1 MTNINLQLRDIS
13 SKKPQRVWAVF
24 FINKGRIKIFT
35 NQYIIPKDWSKDKQ
49 KALTTHKDFEKIN
62 RLFHEQKE
70 FISDY
75 IDNLKLRKK
84 RFYKDELENDFNH
97 HFKIGEIKTKE
108 TGEVI
113 DFISFLDKWITSRV
127 ELQQSSRNKYET
139 TRKNILLA
147 FNLCGDRQSKQ
158 WEKMSLRE
166 RKQNPNLLSPIKLLE
181 FDEINYNFMD
191 RFNKWLHN
199 ATFKTRKSGIEK
211 FEHYS
216 KNFIAKQISIAKQ
229 FCTAAVNA
237 GYLNNLSYK
246 GISAGWE
253 DADNIHLNW
262 DEINRLKT
270 LKLAKGSTEAMVRDV
285 FVFNCYL
292 GLRFSD
298 LSKLDESR
306 FTTQNDQLYLKMRM
320 QKTDDLI
327 NFPILPSAEEIL
339 KSYNYQLPIIIEKTY
354 NEGIKELAFQANIV
368 QIENKRETRGGVKR
382 VLKLEKWEMV
392 SSHTGRRS
400 FATNFTED
408 GVPVNELMLVTGHT
422 TEKSF
427 RKYVKK
433 KAGSTFSGFLKIGA
447 NR

>member
-13 SKKPQRVWAVF
+13 SKKPQRIWAVF
-24 FINKGRIKIFT
+24 FINKNRIKVDT
-35 NQYIIPKDWSKDKQ
+35 NQSIIPKDWSKDKQ
-49 KALTTHKDFEKIN
+49 KALTSHKDYEKVN
-62 RLFHEQKE
+62 KLFNEQKDV
-70 FISDY
+70 ISNY
-75 IDNLKLRKK
+75 IDELKLKKK
-84 RFYKDELENDFNH
+84 RFYKDELENHFNN
-97 HFKIGEIKTKE
+97 HFKIGEIKTKGN
-108 TGEVI
+108 GEVV
-113 DFISFLDKWITSRV
+113 DFISFLDKWITGRV

-139 TRKNILLA
+139 ARKNILLA
-147 FNLCGDRQSKQ
+147 FNLCGERQSKQ
-158 WEKMSLRE
+158 WKKMSIRE
-166 RKQNPNLLSPIKLLE
+166 RKLNPFLLTPIKLLE

-191 RFNKWLHN
+191 RYNKWLYN
-199 ATFKTRKSGIEK
+199 ATFKTKKLGIEK
-211 FEHYS
+211 DENYS

-237 GYLNNLSYK
+237 GYVNNLSYK
-246 GISAGWE
+246 GVSAGWE
-253 DADNIHLNW
+253 DADTIHLNW
-262 DEINRLKT
+262 DEINRLKA
-270 LKLAKGSTEAMVRDV
+270 LDLPHMSTDAMVRDV

-298 LSKLDESR
+298 LCKLDESR
-306 FTTQNDQLYLKMRM
+306 FTIQNNQLYLKIRM

-339 KSYNYQLPIIIEKTY
+339 KSYNYKLPIIVEKTY
-354 NEGIKELAFQANIV
+354 NEGIKELACQADIV

-382 VLKLEKWEMV
+382 VLKLKKYEMV